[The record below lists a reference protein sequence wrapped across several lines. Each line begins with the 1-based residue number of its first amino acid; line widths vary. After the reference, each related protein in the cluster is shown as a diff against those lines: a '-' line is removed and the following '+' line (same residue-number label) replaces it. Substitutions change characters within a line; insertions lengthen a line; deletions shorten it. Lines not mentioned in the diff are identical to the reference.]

1 MRLSVIRYSA
11 LALLAVVG
19 LASRSDAGPIIVVPP
34 TLSPGDTYRLVFV
47 TSTTRDAT
55 STDIVDYNN
64 FVSTAANS
72 VSALAALGATWTAI
86 GSTAAVSA
94 FDNIGGPFPEG
105 VYRLDGGLVATGST
119 GLFFSNPS
127 DAHLLPIDINELG
140 ATVPDPTTVWTGTLP
155 SGTVNSPFPLG
166 GSVQATWGLALP
178 SAPVGWVFQFFS
190 PVGTSMPLYAISSP
204 LTVPAGGEVPE
215 PGTIGMTALGGALL
229 FLARRRKQQKSQG
242 ACTRRTTPAHH

>member
-11 LALLAVVG
+11 LLLLALVG

-72 VSALAALGATWTAI
+72 VSALAALGASWTAI
-86 GSTAAVSA
+86 GSTATMSA
-94 FDNIGGPFPEG
+94 FDNIGGPFSEG
-105 VYRLDGGLVATGST
+105 VYRLDGGLVAP
-119 GLFFSNPS
+119 GLTFFFALPS

-155 SGTVNSPFPLG
+155 LGTVNPPFPLG
-166 GSVQATWGLALP
+166 GSVQSTWGLALP
-178 SAPVGWVFQFFS
+178 GAPVGWVFQFFS
-190 PVGTSMPLYAISSP
+190 PIGTAMPLYAISSP
-204 LTVPAGGEVPE
+204 LTVPAGGGEVPE

-229 FLARRRKQQKSQG
+229 FLARRRKQQKSQ
-242 ACTRRTTPAHH
+242 AT